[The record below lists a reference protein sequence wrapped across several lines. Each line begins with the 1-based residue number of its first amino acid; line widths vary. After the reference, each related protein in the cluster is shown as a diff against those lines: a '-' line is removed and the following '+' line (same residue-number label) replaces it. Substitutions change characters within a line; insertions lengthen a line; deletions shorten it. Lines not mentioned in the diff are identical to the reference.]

1 MRYLKLEE
9 TDKKDTKFKPG
20 KSGNPNGRPKL
31 SEAQKQVKTMNAENE
46 KAVRKMCRTEV
57 YKHITENYMMPMSEL
72 KLKLEEGDLCP
83 GEKIFIKFYLNL
95 AKEPCHKSMELLL
108 KMFSINVNQIDI
120 ISSDGSMSPKSNEM
134 TEPQLKRIA
143 QAFIDT
149 QDDDETEQEEETKA
163 E

>member
-1 MRYLKLEE
+1 MEE
-9 TDKKDTKFKPG
+9 TEKKDTKFKKG

-31 SEAQKQVKTMNAENE
+31 TEAQKQVKEMNADNV
-46 KAVRKMCRTEV
+46 KAVRKMCQTEV
-57 YKHITENYMMPMSEL
+57 YKHLTENYMMPMSEL
-72 KLKLEEGDLCP
+72 LYKLDKGNLCP
-83 GEKIFIKFYLNL
+83 GEKIFINFYIHL
-95 AKEPCHKSMELLL
+95 AKNPCYKSMELLL

-149 QDDDETEQEEETKA
+149 QEDKEDEQEEETKA
-163 E
+163 D